1 MIKKVELVNFKA
13 HGRGV
18 FKFVEGVNFIHGPN
32 GAGKTSLMEAIAVG
46 LFGSQWVKK
55 TGGRWGDYLKR
66 GASYGEVKI
75 YLTHGGEEW
84 VVARR
89 FGEGGTSPSG
99 TYLSING
106 AVVARGDVE
115 VSTTLFT
122 KTGLGVDEFRH
133 LLYIR
138 QGELRRILQEPEY
151 IDKVMRLDEFDKVD
165 EVVKEIYGELRGRR
179 ERVSGRLEELEK
191 RSVLLKERLV
201 ALRRKA
207 AELEERAASL
217 EKVER
222 EYAAVEGEYL
232 RLREAVASLTKER
245 ESLEKR
251 LEELANYV
259 VEVERG
265 LEELERELAMVKKAR
280 EELASLPEVGD
291 VEKELYELKRAVAA
305 AERLPEELKR
315 YDPARLSEAR
325 RRLEEALARQA
336 EVKSR
341 LEILRGVLKV
351 AKYAEGGRCP
361 VCGSPLSIDVVRRH
375 EFEAAGLEREENR
388 LREAVESLREEVRRL
403 EELDRLYQANREYL
417 SLDLDTAKRRLK
429 ALEELYSK
437 KREVE
442 RLRAYL
448 SAVVAR
454 EGELEKKLAELLRR
468 RGELGEAMSTTAA
481 RLSEVE
487 KRLAEAQAALGRV
500 EGRYREMRQRYEELL
515 AVRAALAE
523 LRREVA
529 EAERELAAVSA
540 ELERGRGEL
549 AKLDKAVATAE
560 NIRRVLREVKPLARQ
575 IVARAVNEELNAV
588 FLKLRHKESFK
599 SIQLVESDGRYS
611 IVVHTA
617 SGQVE
622 HRLLSIGEQNLAALA
637 LRVALARALLGWA
650 PFIMFDE
657 PTEHLDEEHRRR
669 VVELVRDLTSIV
681 PVVIVTSHLGEFEEV
696 ADLVIQL

>member
-1 MIKKVELVNFKA
+1 M
-13 HGRGV
+13 
-18 FKFVEGVNFIHGPN
+18 
-32 GAGKTSLMEAIAVG
+32 
-46 LFGSQWVKK
+46 
-55 TGGRWGDYLKR
+55 
-66 GASYGEVKI
+66 
-75 YLTHGGEEW
+75 
-84 VVARR
+84 
-89 FGEGGTSPSG
+89 
-99 TYLSING
+99 
-106 AVVARGDVE
+106 VARGDVE

-341 LEILRGVLKV
+341 LEILRGFSKWLSTQR
-351 AKYAEGGRCP
+351 G
-361 VCGSPLSIDVVRRH
+361 PLSC
-375 EFEAAGLEREENR
+375 LR
-388 LREAVESLREEVRRL
+388 L
-403 EELDRLYQANREYL
+403 
-417 SLDLDTAKRRLK
+417 
-429 ALEELYSK
+429 
-437 KREVE
+437 
-442 RLRAYL
+442 
-448 SAVVAR
+448 AVVYR
-454 EGELEKKLAELLRR
+454 CGETPRV
-468 RGELGEAMSTTAA
+468 RGGWAGE
-481 RLSEVE
+481 
-487 KRLAEAQAALGRV
+487 
-500 EGRYREMRQRYEELL
+500 
-515 AVRAALAE
+515 
-523 LRREVA
+523 RRE
-529 EAERELAAVSA
+529 
-540 ELERGRGEL
+540 
-549 AKLDKAVATAE
+549 
-560 NIRRVLREVKPLARQ
+560 
-575 IVARAVNEELNAV
+575 
-588 FLKLRHKESFK
+588 
-599 SIQLVESDGRYS
+599 
-611 IVVHTA
+611 
-617 SGQVE
+617 
-622 HRLLSIGEQNLAALA
+622 
-637 LRVALARALLGWA
+637 
-650 PFIMFDE
+650 
-657 PTEHLDEEHRRR
+657 
-669 VVELVRDLTSIV
+669 
-681 PVVIVTSHLGEFEEV
+681 
-696 ADLVIQL
+696 